1 MSPFELATGLQPRV
15 PLEVAK
21 QNIGQ
26 VNPAAHRLA
35 RSPQE
40 VLEEARE
47 SLEKAARRMKKYA
60 DRNRRPMEFQV
71 GDQVLLKQTPQIWKK
86 VDSKTRHR
94 SLIPKYDGPFEVLKR
109 VGQVAYRLKLPDRL
123 KLHPTFH
130 VSFLKT
136 YHGDLDT
143 ARVQRQQAP
152 PLVIKE
158 FDQQVEQILD
168 HRTMGASRKNRR
180 TDYLV
185 KCKGKEIS
193 EATWERDTT
202 LWQFEK
208 QVKEYLQNKSMRT
221 STSAGGGGFVSP
233 SQT

>member
-1 MSPFELATGLQPRV
+1 M
-15 PLEVAK
+15 
-21 QNIGQ
+21 
-26 VNPAAHRLA
+26 A
-35 RSPQE
+35 RSRQE

-47 SLEKAARRMKKYA
+47 SLEKAARWMKKYA
-60 DRNRRPMEFQV
+60 DRNRRPVEFQV
-71 GDQVLLKQTPQIWKK
+71 GDQVLLKLTPQIRKK
-86 VDSKTRHR
+86 VSIKTRHR

-123 KLHPTFH
+123 KLHLTFH
-130 VSFLKT
+130 VSFLKS

-143 ARVQRQQAP
+143 ARVQRQRAP

-168 HRTMGASRKNRR
+168 HRTMGTSWKNRR
-180 TDYLV
+180 TNYLV
-185 KCKGKEIS
+185 KWKGKKIS
-193 EATWERDTT
+193 EASWERDTT

-208 QVKEYLQNKSMRT
+208 QVQEYLQNKSMRA
-221 STSAGGGGFVSP
+221 STSAGGGRFVSP

>member
-1 MSPFELATGLQPRV
+1 M
-15 PLEVAK
+15 AK

-26 VNPAAHRLA
+26 VNPAPAHQLA
-35 RSPQE
+35 RSRQE
-40 VLEEARE
+40 GLEEARE

-60 DRNRRPMEFQV
+60 DRNRIPLEFQV
-71 GDQVLLKQTPQIWKK
+71 GDQVLLKLTPQIWKK

-94 SLIPKYDGPFEVLKR
+94 SLIPRYDGPFEVLKR

-123 KLHPTFH
+123 NLHTTFH

-136 YHGDLDT
+136 YHGDLDA
-143 ARVQRQQAP
+143 ARVKKQRAP

-158 FDQQVEQILD
+158 FDQQVEQISD

-185 KCKGKEIS
+185 KWRKKEIP
-193 EATWERDTT
+193 EATWERNTT
-202 LWQFEK
+202 L
-208 QVKEYLQNKSMRT
+208 
-221 STSAGGGGFVSP
+221 
-233 SQT
+233 